1 MTVFVM
7 LCYVLLFQYN
17 LVQYIKFAF
26 MQIMLIYVNV
36 YMYLCWNKK
45 FFTIYIYFICFF
57 CHFVRTDIGLK
68 QLDMSPWATFAWHTG
83 TAGS

>member
-1 MTVFVM
+1 MLCLKIDIALYNPELSENNTNMTVFVM

-36 YMYLCWNKK
+36 YMYLC
-45 FFTIYIYFICFF
+45 
-57 CHFVRTDIGLK
+57 
-68 QLDMSPWATFAWHTG
+68 
-83 TAGS
+83 

>member
-1 MTVFVM
+1 M
-7 LCYVLLFQYN
+7 
-17 LVQYIKFAF
+17 QYIKFAF

-68 QLDMSPWATFAWHTG
+68 QLDISLPKLHLLDTLEQRKVNVTK
-83 TAGS
+83 